1 MENLKFKKNISG
13 KYTEVS
19 IIHDIK
25 GISSLVG
32 NVYCISD
39 EDADK
44 LINKVNEMNKLIN
57 IYLLDNGMQYE
68 SLLIIL
74 EYFSIID
81 NIVNGFDIRS
91 KWSVQEMVDRFVSSY
106 DKKYKESLD
115 FCMKMKQDALD
126 NSNESYNK
134 NWRNYDK
141 SNELVKK
148 YQFNSDLLI
157 SSDDFHINLEYL
169 SSKVQEMLDLLQ
181 KK

>member
-1 MENLKFKKNISG
+1 MKDKILKWWNR
-13 KYTEVS
+13 EW
-19 IIHDIK
+19 
-25 GISSLVG
+25 
-32 NVYCISD
+32 SD
-39 EDADK
+39 WSPYK
-44 LINKVNEMNKLIN
+44 
-57 IYLLDNGMQYE
+57 
-68 SLLIIL
+68 
-74 EYFSIID
+74 
-81 NIVNGFDIRS
+81 IVNTFS
-91 KWSVQEMVDRFVSSY
+91 TEKEMVDRFVSSY

-115 FCMKMKQDALD
+115 FCMKMKQDALN

-141 SNELVKK
+141 SDELVKK